1 MNFVTIMGIALGL
14 AMDAF
19 AVSLA
24 CSAALGEATNRQTF
38 RLSFHFFI
46 FHVTMPLV
54 GWLAGMEIVRFIRNF
69 DHWVALA
76 LLLFVGGKMVRES
89 FRPGTVKLSADP
101 TRGWSLV
108 LLSVATSIDALAI
121 GLSFAMLKMN
131 VWYPVILIGLVAA
144 GMTILGMKVGNLLGR
159 AFGRK
164 MELVGGMILIAIGF
178 KIFAE
183 HLLR

>member
-1 MNFVTIMGIALGL
+1 MGIALGL

-46 FHVTMPLV
+46 FHIIMPLI
-54 GWLAGMEIVRFIRNF
+54 GWFAGMEIVKYISHL

-76 LLLFVGGKMVRES
+76 LLVVVGGKMIHES
-89 FRPGTVKLSADP
+89 FRPGEMKLSADP
-101 TRGWSLV
+101 TRGWSLI

-121 GLSFAMLKMN
+121 GVSFAMLEIK
-131 VWYPVILIGLVAA
+131 VLYPVVTIGLVAA
-144 GMTILGMKVGNLLGR
+144 LMTILGMKVGSLLGR
-159 AFGRK
+159 AFGRR
-164 MELVGGMILIAIGF
+164 MELVGGLILIAIGA
-178 KIFAE
+178 KILIE
-183 HLLR
+183 HLSR